1 MSQHLFC
8 VGLVG
13 LMLQT
18 SRFDKCAA
26 AQVELVKPMATL
38 LHQFLTQPATA
49 AASEAA
55 KLAAAGKA
63 LSVEKAGVGECWL
76 SLPLHRAVLVS
87 WCAGP
92 AHSDRNIHLCWCA
105 EGVVQ
110 ALLKLTTVIKHV
122 TPVPPSGKRTPSVT
136 LLDQVHARLPFV
148 VSGSTKGAPAH
159 PTLSFIGDVC
169 TKHQLW
175 PTLEA
180 VSTTFA
186 DQTRIVEKLT
196 RLYKHTIKAFKD
208 DAAVLVER
216 MVKQCHTR
224 FMARP
229 HSSYL

>member
-1 MSQHLFC
+1 M
-8 VGLVG
+8 
-13 LMLQT
+13 
-18 SRFDKCAA
+18 
-26 AQVELVKPMATL
+26 
-38 LHQFLTQPATA
+38 
-49 AASEAA
+49 
-55 KLAAAGKA
+55 
-63 LSVEKAGVGECWL
+63 
-76 SLPLHRAVLVS
+76 
-87 WCAGP
+87 
-92 AHSDRNIHLCWCA
+92 
-105 EGVVQ
+105 VQ

-136 LLDQVHARLPFV
+136 LLDQVHARLPLAV
-148 VSGSTKGAPAH
+148 VVVPDARPLTRH
-159 PTLSFIGDVC
+159 CLFGDVC
-169 TKHQLW
+169 MKHQLW